1 MALIILQYAI
11 RNGEHNLVYGHIK
24 RKLHRVL
31 LLGEAR
37 IRCFSIGA
45 GGVRYGERYVERQ
58 GSDRSSVPIARCH
71 GGRETMSRT
80 ATSKSPEVKKRA
92 PSREQVTSV
101 ERALS
106 ILELLASKHQGL
118 STSQISRLARLPKSS
133 TSYLLRTLVG
143 RGYVRRDVE
152 TGQHT
157 LGIRVLSLGGQ
168 AVQGMALREV
178 AIPHLRQIVDAT
190 RLGAHLAILDHFDAV
205 YVERIES
212 PGFIKMDIWNGR
224 RVAPQATAVGK
235 ALICHLE
242 RQDVQEIAA
251 LHPLSQVSPKTIVT
265 LPHLLA
271 ELAAIRRRGYA
282 IDDEEH
288 AVGVRCVAAP
298 VFAAG
303 GEVVAAIGVSGTASQ
318 LNDDSLPSIGNIVR
332 SAALKLSA
340 QLGS

>member
-1 MALIILQYAI
+1 M
-11 RNGEHNLVYGHIK
+11 NK
-24 RKLHRVL
+24 
-31 LLGEAR
+31 
-37 IRCFSIGA
+37 
-45 GGVRYGERYVERQ
+45 
-58 GSDRSSVPIARCH
+58 
-71 GGRETMSRT
+71 
-80 ATSKSPEVKKRA
+80 TSK
-92 PSREQVTSV
+92 SREQVTSV

-118 STSQISRLARLPKSS
+118 STSEISRFARLPKSS

-143 RGYVRRDVE
+143 RGYVHRDTE

-168 AVQGMALREV
+168 AVQGMSLREV
-178 AIPHLRQIVDAT
+178 SIPHLRYIVERT
-190 RLGAHLAILDHFDAV
+190 RLGAHLAILDHGDAV

-224 RVAPQATAVGK
+224 RVAPQVTAVGK

-242 RQDVQEIAA
+242 RQEVQEIAGR
-251 LHPLSQVSPKTIVT
+251 HRISPTSSKTIVT
-265 LPHLLA
+265 LPHLLE
-271 ELAAIRRRGYA
+271 ELSAIRRRGYA

-303 GEVVAAIGVSGTASQ
+303 GEVVAAIGVSGTVSQ
-318 LNDDSLPSIGNIVR
+318 LNDDHLPAIGNLIR
-332 SAALKLSA
+332 TEALKFSA
-340 QLGS
+340 QLGSPHSR

>member
-1 MALIILQYAI
+1 MAAAP
-11 RNGEHNLVYGHIK
+11 GTE
-24 RKLHRVL
+24 
-31 LLGEAR
+31 
-37 IRCFSIGA
+37 F
-45 GGVRYGERYVERQ
+45 
-58 GSDRSSVPIARCH
+58 PIALGLDGDNGKARMM
-71 GGRETMSRT
+71 RV
-80 ATSKSPEVKKRA
+80 ATGEKSA
-92 PSREQVTSV
+92 PSRDQVTSV

-106 ILELLASKHQGL
+106 ILELLASKHEGL
-118 STSQISRLARLPKSS
+118 SLSQISRFAKLPKSS

-143 RGYVRRDVE
+143 RGYVRRDGE

-168 AVQGMALREV
+168 AMQGMALREV
-178 AIPHLRQIVDAT
+178 AIPHLRQIVEST
-190 RLGAHLAILDHFDAV
+190 RLGAHLAILDHGDAV

-235 ALICHLE
+235 ALICRLE
-242 RQDVQEIAA
+242 RQEVQEIAA
-251 LHPLSQVSPKTIVT
+251 LHPLSPASRRTIVT
-265 LPHLLA
+265 LPHLLE
-271 ELAAIRRRGYA
+271 ELAAVRRRGYA

-303 GEVVAAIGVSGTASQ
+303 GEVVAAIGVSAAASQ
-318 LNDDSLPSIGNIVR
+318 MNDDYLPSVGNIVR

-340 QLGS
+340 QLGSHNSRQRR